1 MFRSVVRKTSPLMSM
16 SKAAAFRPAVGA
28 VPRLGL
34 RFSSHEAESYDE
46 FNDRYQLFFDQ
57 APDLFEL
64 QRGMN
69 NCFAYDLVP
78 TVEVIES
85 MIRAA
90 RRFDDFPTAVRA
102 IEAVGFKVEKRSQYE
117 AYVEALSPLMT
128 ELGEF
133 FFAASWC

>member
-1 MFRSVVRKTSPLMSM
+1 
-16 SKAAAFRPAVGA
+16 
-28 VPRLGL
+28 
-34 RFSSHEAESYDE
+34 
-46 FNDRYQLFFDQ
+46 
-57 APDLFEL
+57 
-64 QRGMN
+64 MN

-102 IEAVGFKVEKRSQYE
+102 IEAVSFKVEKRSQYD

-128 ELGEF
+128 ELGESLRHLGSLSWVGGSRDRGEKER
-133 FFAASWC
+133 AEVCWRRDGRKSKEEGNAS